1 MSDDYRDII
10 PDVRDGLTRLERIIL
25 YVLNETQKELG
36 GRNVP
41 TTMLYGRVLE
51 IYDVD
56 EDQFRRALERVTR
69 PKE

>member
-1 MSDDYRDII
+1 MSDHRDYI
-10 PDVRDGLTRLERIIL
+10 PDVRDGLTRLERIIV
-25 YVLNETQKELG
+25 YVLNATQKELG

>member
-1 MSDDYRDII
+1 MSDYRDYI

-41 TTMLYGRVLE
+41 TTMLYGRVIEL
-51 IYDVD
+51 YDVD
-56 EDQFRRALERVTR
+56 EDQFRRALERVTQ